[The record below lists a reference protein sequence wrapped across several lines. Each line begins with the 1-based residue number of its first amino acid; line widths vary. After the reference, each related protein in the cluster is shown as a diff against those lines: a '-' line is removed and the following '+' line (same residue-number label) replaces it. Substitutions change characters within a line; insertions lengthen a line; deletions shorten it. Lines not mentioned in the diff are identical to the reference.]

1 MRIEKRYLLLVIL
14 NSLIVAL
21 IFTVNFIF
29 LQTVVPNVFP
39 AVNILAG
46 VMLVFPLVFWRYL
59 EYRKLRVIEEMFPV
73 FLRDFIGSMRG
84 GMSIEQSMKGLKRN
98 DYKEL
103 NPYVKRMAAQLDWGI
118 NVETVLSKFGKST
131 GSKLIGRTISSV
143 IESHRFGGNLT
154 DTLEALNNAS
164 IEVERLKAERSAY
177 LYSQVMTGYIIFFVF
192 LGVIIA
198 LGRFLIPTL
207 TTTNIT
213 GITTATDQSALSE
226 GYKSMFRNL
235 ILLQGLFAGLSVGK
249 MAEGTIIS
257 GVKHSLIMIIIGIIV
272 FTIAG

>member
-14 NSLIVAL
+14 NSLVVAL
-21 IFTVNFIF
+21 IFAVNFIF
-29 LQTVVPNVFP
+29 LQTVVPDIFP
-39 AVNILAG
+39 AVNILAA
-46 VMLVFPLVFWRYL
+46 VMLVFPFVFWRYL
-59 EYRKLRVIEEMFPV
+59 EYRKLTVIEEMFPV

-103 NPYVKRMAAQLDWGI
+103 NLYVKRMAAQLDWGI
-118 NVETVLSKFGKST
+118 NVETVLSNFGKST
-131 GSKLIGRTISSV
+131 GSRLIGRTISSV

-164 IEVERLKAERSAY
+164 IEIERLKAERSAY
-177 LYSQVMTGYIIFFVF
+177 LYSQTMTGYIIFFVF

-213 GITTATDQSALSE
+213 GIATAIDQSAMSE
-226 GYKSMFRNL
+226 GYKTMFRNL

-257 GVKHSLIMIIIGIIV
+257 GVKHSFIMIIVGIIV